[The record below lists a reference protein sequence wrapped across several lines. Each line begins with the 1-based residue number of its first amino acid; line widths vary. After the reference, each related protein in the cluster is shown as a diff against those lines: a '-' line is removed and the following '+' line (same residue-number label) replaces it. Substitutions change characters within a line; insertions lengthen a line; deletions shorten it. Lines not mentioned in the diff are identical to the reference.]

1 MTEYPPPVAA
11 LKDLGEV
18 KLGEEW
24 LDYRARGLGPAHVP
38 DLMRM
43 LLDPDLNEGDPES
56 EEVWAPL
63 HALRA
68 LGQLRAA
75 EATEAILQ
83 ELQQDHERGGDWVSE
98 TAPKVYGMIGPA
110 AVPSL
115 MKALRD
121 GRHTIHLRWVVADS
135 LTKIAQ

>member
-18 KLGEEW
+18 KLAKEW
-24 LDYRARGLGPAHVP
+24 LDYHARGLGPEQVP

-43 LLDPDLNEGDPES
+43 LLDRELNLGDPKS
-56 EEVWAPL
+56 KDVWAPL

-68 LGQLRAA
+68 LAQLRAA

-83 ELQQDHERGGDWVSE
+83 ELQQDHERGRDRVSE
-98 TAPKVYGMIGPA
+98 TSPKVSGMIGLAAMPA
-110 AVPSL
+110 LS
-115 MKALRD
+115 KAIRD
-121 GRHTIHLRWVVADS
+121 GR
-135 LTKIAQ
+135 